1 MQAMRRVRNE
11 KDFLMKCV
19 AALAMLL
26 VPLPLMFVFEVTAF
40 KGFMLWHYPIYYAV
54 AAISAASG
62 YFLMCL
68 RRSRHTPKT
77 IFLVNTLIALTAT
90 VLVVLVAVVSSQ
102 INNVLGENGFN
113 VFYFCVALMPSVIVW
128 YLLGMSLK
136 KNRFDDI
143 FTPIWLGI
151 YLVETFI
158 CYIFCCVMSADMEY
172 LGASEHRISVLLVVM
187 ALLMVLL
194 INQSNIRSEIDRRRN
209 TNLIVPKGLR
219 LYNAKLIAIVGA
231 VILAALML
239 KDYVA
244 AGLTW
249 LVKMT
254 VKIIDTLLF
263 NIRFLQ
269 TEQMTPEDTQ
279 LPDSDILS
287 AEGGSRDFLL
297 YILVVVIVVLVI
309 VFRKKILSL
318 MRKIAGRIFGK
329 YSVDDT
335 VQEVYDDYTDCY
347 EELDIRQERI
357 VNETDKDCLKRYRKA
372 KDNNEKFRLGYRL
385 YAMWLSKRSTE
396 DISTKTVE
404 QHRIISEKLYH
415 GTNNIRAFSDSYS
428 KIRYDDEPATADDIL
443 LSDSLINELYK

>member
-1 MQAMRRVRNE
+1 MK

-187 ALLMVLL
+187 ALLTVLL

-249 LVKMT
+249 LAKMT

-279 LPDSDILS
+279 LPDSDFLS
-287 AEGGSRDFLL
+287 AEGESRDFLL

-318 MRKIAGRIFGK
+318 MRKLAGRIFGK
-329 YSVDDT
+329 YSVDDA
-335 VQEVYDDYTDCY
+335 VQEVYDDYTDSY

-415 GTNNIRAFSDSYS
+415 GTNNIGAFSDSYS
-428 KIRYDDEPATADDIL
+428 KIRYDDESATADDIL

>member
-1 MQAMRRVRNE
+1 MK

-77 IFLVNTLIALTAT
+77 IFLVNMLMALTAT

-102 INNVLGENGFN
+102 INNVLGDNGFN

-187 ALLMVLL
+187 ALLTVLL

-269 TEQMTPEDTQ
+269 TEQMTPEDTK

-287 AEGGSRDFLL
+287 AEGESRDFLL

-329 YSVDDT
+329 YSADDT
-335 VQEVYDDYTDCY
+335 VQEVYDDYTDSY

-357 VNETDKDCLKRYRKA
+357 VNETDKDCLKHYRKA

-415 GTNNIRAFSDSYS
+415 GSNNIGAFSDSYS
-428 KIRYDDEPATADDIL
+428 KIRYDDESATADDIL
-443 LSDSLINELYK
+443 LSDSIINELYK

>member
-1 MQAMRRVRNE
+1 MK
-11 KDFLMKCV
+11 KDFFMKCV

-26 VPLPLMFVFEVTAF
+26 IPLPLMFVFEVTAF

-77 IFLVNTLIALTAT
+77 IFLVNTLMALTAT
-90 VLVVLVAVVSSQ
+90 VLIVLVAVVSSQ

-143 FTPIWLGI
+143 FTPVWLGI

-187 ALLMVLL
+187 ALLTVLL

-279 LPDSDILS
+279 LPDSDFLS

-335 VQEVYDDYTDCY
+335 VQEVYDDYTDSY

-357 VNETDKDCLKRYRKA
+357 VNETDKECLKRYRKA

-404 QHRIISEKLYH
+404 QHRLISEKLYH
-415 GTNNIRAFSDSYS
+415 GTNNIGAFSDSYS
-428 KIRYDDEPATADDIL
+428 KIRYDDEPATADDVL

>member
-1 MQAMRRVRNE
+1 MK

-40 KGFMLWHYPIYYAV
+40 NGFMLWHYLIYYAV

>member
-1 MQAMRRVRNE
+1 MK

-54 AAISAASG
+54 AAIAAASG

-77 IFLVNTLIALTAT
+77 IFLVNTLMALTAT

-172 LGASEHRISVLLVVM
+172 LGASEHMISVLLVVM
-187 ALLMVLL
+187 ALLTVLL
-194 INQSNIRSEIDRRRN
+194 INQSNICSEIDRRRN

-269 TEQMTPEDTQ
+269 TEQMSPEDTQ

-287 AEGGSRDFLL
+287 AEGKSRDFLL

-329 YSVDDT
+329 YSADDT
-335 VQEVYDDYTDCY
+335 VQEVYDDYTDSY

-404 QHRIISEKLYH
+404 QHRTISEKLYH
-415 GTNNIRAFSDSYS
+415 GTNNIGAFSDSYS

>member
-1 MQAMRRVRNE
+1 MK

-40 KGFMLWHYPIYYAV
+40 KGFMLWHYPIYYAIAAV
-54 AAISAASG
+54 AAASG

-68 RRSRHTPKT
+68 RRSRHTPKA
-77 IFLVNTLIALTAT
+77 IFLVNMLMAVTAT

-102 INNVLGENGFN
+102 INNVLCENGFN

-143 FTPIWLGI
+143 FTPVWLGI

-172 LGASEHRISVLLVVM
+172 LGTSEHRISVLLVVM
-187 ALLMVLL
+187 ALLTVLL

-209 TNLIVPKGLR
+209 TNLIVPRGLR

-287 AEGGSRDFLL
+287 AKGESRDFLL

-335 VQEVYDDYTDCY
+335 VQEVYDDYTDSY

-404 QHRIISEKLYH
+404 QHRNISEKLYH
-415 GTNNIRAFSDSYS
+415 GENNIGAFSDSYS
-428 KIRYDDEPATADDIL
+428 KIRYDDEPATNDDIH

>member
-1 MQAMRRVRNE
+1 MK

-54 AAISAASG
+54 AAIAAASG

-143 FTPIWLGI
+143 FTPVWLGI

-187 ALLMVLL
+187 ALLTVLL

-254 VKIIDTLLF
+254 VKIIDPLLF

-279 LPDSDILS
+279 LPDSDFLS
-287 AEGGSRDFLL
+287 AEGESRDFLL

-318 MRKIAGRIFGK
+318 MRKLAGRIFGK
-329 YSVDDT
+329 YSVDDA
-335 VQEVYDDYTDCY
+335 VQEVYDDYTDSY

-415 GTNNIRAFSDSYS
+415 GTNNIGAFSDSYS

>member
-1 MQAMRRVRNE
+1 MK

-40 KGFMLWHYPIYYAV
+40 KGFTLWHYPIYYAV

-77 IFLVNTLIALTAT
+77 IFLLNMLMALTAT

-172 LGASEHRISVLLVVM
+172 LGASEHRISVLLVVI
-187 ALLMVLL
+187 ALLTVLL

-279 LPDSDILS
+279 LPDSDFLS
-287 AEGGSRDFLL
+287 AEGESRDFLL

-318 MRKIAGRIFGK
+318 MRKLAGRIFGK
-329 YSVDDT
+329 YSVDDA
-335 VQEVYDDYTDCY
+335 VQEVYDDYTDSY

-385 YAMWLSKRSTE
+385 YAMWLSKRSTD

-404 QHRIISEKLYH
+404 QHRLISEKLYH
-415 GTNNIRAFSDSYS
+415 GTNNIGAFSDSYS

>member
-1 MQAMRRVRNE
+1 MK

-26 VPLPLMFVFEVTAF
+26 IPLPLMFVFEVTAF

-54 AAISAASG
+54 AAIAAASG

-77 IFLVNTLIALTAT
+77 IFLLNMLMALTAT

-187 ALLMVLL
+187 ALLTVLL

-279 LPDSDILS
+279 LPDSDFLS
-287 AEGGSRDFLL
+287 AEGESRDFLL

-318 MRKIAGRIFGK
+318 MRKLAGRIFGK
-329 YSVDDT
+329 YSVDDA
-335 VQEVYDDYTDCY
+335 VQEVYDDYTDSY

-415 GTNNIRAFSDSYS
+415 GTNNIGAFSDSYS
-428 KIRYDDEPATADDIL
+428 KIRYDDKSATADDIL

>member
-1 MQAMRRVRNE
+1 MK

-77 IFLVNTLIALTAT
+77 IFLVNMLIALTAT

-187 ALLMVLL
+187 ALLTVLL

-269 TEQMTPEDTQ
+269 TEQMAPEDTQ
-279 LPDSDILS
+279 LPDSDFLS
-287 AEGGSRDFLL
+287 AEGESRDFLL

-329 YSVDDT
+329 YSVDDA
-335 VQEVYDDYTDCY
+335 VQEVYDDYTDSY

-415 GTNNIRAFSDSYS
+415 GTNNIGAFSDSYS
-428 KIRYDDEPATADDIL
+428 KIRYDDESATADDIL

>member
-1 MQAMRRVRNE
+1 MK

-40 KGFMLWHYPIYYAV
+40 KGFMLWHYLIYYAV
-54 AAISAASG
+54 AAIAAASG

-77 IFLVNTLIALTAT
+77 IFLINMLMALTAT
-90 VLVVLVAVVSSQ
+90 VLVVLVGVVSSQ
-102 INNVLGENGFN
+102 INNTLGENGFN

-143 FTPIWLGI
+143 FTLVWLGI

-158 CYIFCCVMSADMEY
+158 CYIFCCAMSADMEY
-172 LGASEHRISVLLVVM
+172 LGDSEHRISVLLVVM
-187 ALLMVLL
+187 GLLTVLL

-269 TEQMTPEDTQ
+269 TEQLTPEDTQ
-279 LPDSDILS
+279 LPDSDIFS
-287 AEGGSRDFLL
+287 TEGGSRDFLL
-297 YILVVVIVVLVI
+297 YILVIVIVVLVI

-318 MRKIAGRIFGK
+318 FRKIAGRIFGK
-329 YSVDDT
+329 YSADDT
-335 VQEVYDDYTDCY
+335 VQEIYDDYSDSY

-415 GTNNIRAFSDSYS
+415 GANNIGAFSDSYS
-428 KIRYDDEPATADDIL
+428 KIRYDDEPATADDII
-443 LSDSLINELYK
+443 LSDNLINELYK

>member
-1 MQAMRRVRNE
+1 MK

-335 VQEVYDDYTDCY
+335 AQEVYDDYTDCY

>member
-1 MQAMRRVRNE
+1 MK

-26 VPLPLMFVFEVTAF
+26 IPLPLMFVFEVTAF

-68 RRSRHTPKT
+68 RRSRHAPKT
-77 IFLVNTLIALTAT
+77 IFLVNTLMALTAT

-143 FTPIWLGI
+143 FTPVWLGI

-187 ALLMVLL
+187 ALLTVLL

-209 TNLIVPKGLR
+209 TNLIVPRGLR

-249 LVKMT
+249 LAKMT

-269 TEQMTPEDTQ
+269 TEQITPEDTQ
-279 LPDSDILS
+279 FPDSDFLS
-287 AEGGSRDFLL
+287 ADGGSRDFLL

-335 VQEVYDDYTDCY
+335 VQEVYDDYTDSY

-404 QHRIISEKLYH
+404 QHRLISEKLYH
-415 GTNNIRAFSDSYS
+415 GTNNIGAFSDSYS
-428 KIRYDDEPATADDIL
+428 KIRYDDEPATADDII

>member
-1 MQAMRRVRNE
+1 MK

-54 AAISAASG
+54 AAIAAASG

-68 RRSRHTPKT
+68 RRSRHTPKA
-77 IFLVNTLIALTAT
+77 IFLVNMLMAVTAT

-102 INNVLGENGFN
+102 INNVLCENGFN

-143 FTPIWLGI
+143 FTPVWLGI

-187 ALLMVLL
+187 ALLTVLL

-209 TNLIVPKGLR
+209 TNLIVPRGLR

-249 LVKMT
+249 LMKMT

-287 AEGGSRDFLL
+287 AEGESRDFLL
-297 YILVVVIVVLVI
+297 YILVVVVVVLVI

-335 VQEVYDDYTDCY
+335 VQEVYDDYTDSY

-404 QHRIISEKLYH
+404 QHRNISEKLYH
-415 GTNNIRAFSDSYS
+415 GTNNIGAFSDSYS
-428 KIRYDDEPATADDIL
+428 KIRYDDEPATNDDIH

>member
-1 MQAMRRVRNE
+1 MK

-77 IFLVNTLIALTAT
+77 IFLVNMLIALTAT
-90 VLVVLVAVVSSQ
+90 ALVILVAVVSSQ
-102 INNVLGENGFN
+102 INNVLGDNGFN

-187 ALLMVLL
+187 ALLTVLL

-279 LPDSDILS
+279 LPDSDFLS
-287 AEGGSRDFLL
+287 AEGESRDFLL

-329 YSVDDT
+329 YSADDT
-335 VQEVYDDYTDCY
+335 VQEVYDDYTDSY

-372 KDNNEKFRLGYRL
+372 KDNNEKYRLGYRL

-404 QHRIISEKLYH
+404 QHRIIFEKLYH
-415 GTNNIRAFSDSYS
+415 GTNNIGAFSDSYS
-428 KIRYDDEPATADDIL
+428 KIRYDDESATADDVL
-443 LSDSLINELYK
+443 LSDSIINELYK

>member
-1 MQAMRRVRNE
+1 MK

-54 AAISAASG
+54 AAIAAASG

-77 IFLVNTLIALTAT
+77 IFLVNMLMAITAT

-102 INNVLGENGFN
+102 INNILCENGFN

-143 FTPIWLGI
+143 FTPVWLGI

-187 ALLMVLL
+187 ALLTVLL

-209 TNLIVPKGLR
+209 TNLIVPRGLR

-269 TEQMTPEDTQ
+269 TEQMAPEDTQ

-287 AEGGSRDFLL
+287 AEGESRDFLL

-335 VQEVYDDYTDCY
+335 VQEVYDDYTDSY

-357 VNETDKDCLKRYRKA
+357 INETDKDCLKRYRKA

-404 QHRIISEKLYH
+404 QHRNISEKLYH
-415 GTNNIRAFSDSYS
+415 GTNNIGAFSDSYS
-428 KIRYDDEPATADDIL
+428 KIRYDDEPATTDDIH

>member
-1 MQAMRRVRNE
+1 MK

-26 VPLPLMFVFEVTAF
+26 VSLPLMFVFEVTAF
-40 KGFMLWHYPIYYAV
+40 KGFTLWHYPIYYAV

-143 FTPIWLGI
+143 FTPVWLGI

-187 ALLMVLL
+187 ALLTVLL

-244 AGLTW
+244 VGLTW

-279 LPDSDILS
+279 LPDSDFLS
-287 AEGGSRDFLL
+287 AEGESRDFLL

-335 VQEVYDDYTDCY
+335 VQEVYDDYTDSY

-404 QHRIISEKLYH
+404 QHRLISEKLYH
-415 GTNNIRAFSDSYS
+415 GTNNIGAFSDSYS
-428 KIRYDDEPATADDIL
+428 KIRYDDEPATADDVL

>member
-1 MQAMRRVRNE
+1 MK

-244 AGLTW
+244 AGLTR

>member
-1 MQAMRRVRNE
+1 MK

-54 AAISAASG
+54 AAISDASG

-77 IFLVNTLIALTAT
+77 IFLVNMLMALTAT
-90 VLVVLVAVVSSQ
+90 VLVVLVALVSSQ

-187 ALLMVLL
+187 ALLTVLL

-269 TEQMTPEDTQ
+269 TEQLTPEDTK

-287 AEGGSRDFLL
+287 AEGESRDFLL

-335 VQEVYDDYTDCY
+335 VQEVYDDYTDSY

-415 GTNNIRAFSDSYS
+415 GTNNIGAFSDSYS
-428 KIRYDDEPATADDIL
+428 KIRYDDESATADDIL

>member
-1 MQAMRRVRNE
+1 M
-11 KDFLMKCV
+11 
-19 AALAMLL
+19 
-26 VPLPLMFVFEVTAF
+26 
-40 KGFMLWHYPIYYAV
+40 
-54 AAISAASG
+54 
-62 YFLMCL
+62 
-68 RRSRHTPKT
+68 
-77 IFLVNTLIALTAT
+77 
-90 VLVVLVAVVSSQ
+90 
-102 INNVLGENGFN
+102 
-113 VFYFCVALMPSVIVW
+113 
-128 YLLGMSLK
+128 
-136 KNRFDDI
+136 
-143 FTPIWLGI
+143 
-151 YLVETFI
+151 
-158 CYIFCCVMSADMEY
+158 
-172 LGASEHRISVLLVVM
+172 
-187 ALLMVLL
+187 L

-231 VILAALML
+231 VMLAALML

-249 LVKMT
+249 LAKMT
-254 VKIIDTLLF
+254 VKIIDTPLF

-329 YSVDDT
+329 YSVEDT
-335 VQEVYDDYTDCY
+335 VQEVYDDYTDSY

-372 KDNNEKFRLGYRL
+372 KDNNEKIQARLQIIRYVAFKTQYGGYFHENSRTAPRYL
-385 YAMWLSKRSTE
+385 RKSCITAQT
-396 DISTKTVE
+396 
-404 QHRIISEKLYH
+404 ISEH
-415 GTNNIRAFSDSYS
+415 FPT
-428 KIRYDDEPATADDIL
+428 ATAKYGTMT
-443 LSDSLINELYK
+443 SLRPPRTFFFPTAS

>member
-1 MQAMRRVRNE
+1 MK

-77 IFLVNTLIALTAT
+77 IFLVNMLIALTAT
-90 VLVVLVAVVSSQ
+90 ALVVLVAVVSSQ

-136 KNRFDDI
+136 KNRVDDI

-187 ALLMVLL
+187 ALLTVLL

-269 TEQMTPEDTQ
+269 TEQLTPEDTK

-287 AEGGSRDFLL
+287 AEGESRDFLL
-297 YILVVVIVVLVI
+297 YILVIVIVVLVI

-318 MRKIAGRIFGK
+318 FRKIAGRIFGK
-329 YSVDDT
+329 YSADDT
-335 VQEVYDDYTDCY
+335 VQEVYDDCTDSY

-415 GTNNIRAFSDSYS
+415 GTNNIGAFSDSYS
-428 KIRYDDEPATADDIL
+428 KIRYDDESATADDIL

>member
-1 MQAMRRVRNE
+1 MK

-26 VPLPLMFVFEVTAF
+26 IPLPLMFVFEVTAF

-54 AAISAASG
+54 AAIAAATG

-77 IFLVNTLIALTAT
+77 IFLLNMLMALTAT

-143 FTPIWLGI
+143 FTPVWLGI

-172 LGASEHRISVLLVVM
+172 LGASGHRISVLLVVM
-187 ALLMVLL
+187 ALLTVLL

-279 LPDSDILS
+279 LPDSDFLS
-287 AEGGSRDFLL
+287 AEGESRDFLL

-335 VQEVYDDYTDCY
+335 VQEVYDDYTDSY

-415 GTNNIRAFSDSYS
+415 GTNNIGAFSDSYS
-428 KIRYDDEPATADDIL
+428 KIRYDDESATADDIL

>member
-1 MQAMRRVRNE
+1 MK

-77 IFLVNTLIALTAT
+77 IFLLNMLMALTAT

-158 CYIFCCVMSADMEY
+158 FYIFCCVMSADMEY

-187 ALLMVLL
+187 ALLTVLL

-249 LVKMT
+249 LAKMT

-279 LPDSDILS
+279 LPDSDFLS
-287 AEGGSRDFLL
+287 AEGESRDFLL

-318 MRKIAGRIFGK
+318 MRKLAGRIFGK

-335 VQEVYDDYTDCY
+335 VQEVYDDYTDSY

-415 GTNNIRAFSDSYS
+415 GTNNIGAFSDSYS
-428 KIRYDDEPATADDIL
+428 KIRYDDESATADDIL

>member
-1 MQAMRRVRNE
+1 MK

-54 AAISAASG
+54 AAIAAASG

-77 IFLVNTLIALTAT
+77 IFLVNTLMALTAT

-113 VFYFCVALMPSVIVW
+113 VFYFCVALMPSVIAW
-128 YLLGMSLK
+128 YLLGMSFK

-187 ALLMVLL
+187 ALLTVLL

-209 TNLIVPKGLR
+209 TNLIVPKGLI

-287 AEGGSRDFLL
+287 AEGESRDFLL

-335 VQEVYDDYTDCY
+335 VQEVYDDYTDSY

-404 QHRIISEKLYH
+404 QHRLISEKLYH
-415 GTNNIRAFSDSYS
+415 GTNNIGAFSDSYS

>member
-1 MQAMRRVRNE
+1 MK

-26 VPLPLMFVFEVTAF
+26 IPLPLMFVFEVTAF

-54 AAISAASG
+54 AAIAAASG

-77 IFLVNTLIALTAT
+77 IFLVNTLMALTAT

-143 FTPIWLGI
+143 FTPVWLGI

-187 ALLMVLL
+187 ALLTVLL

-279 LPDSDILS
+279 LPDSDFLS
-287 AEGGSRDFLL
+287 AEGESRDFLL
-297 YILVVVIVVLVI
+297 CILVVVIVVLVI

-335 VQEVYDDYTDCY
+335 VQEVYDDYTDSY

-404 QHRIISEKLYH
+404 QHRLISEKLYH
-415 GTNNIRAFSDSYS
+415 GSNNIGAFSDSYS

-443 LSDSLINELYK
+443 LSDSIINELYKSRNVKFV

>member
-1 MQAMRRVRNE
+1 MK

-77 IFLVNTLIALTAT
+77 IFLVNMLMALTAT
-90 VLVVLVAVVSSQ
+90 VLVVIVAVVSSQ

-158 CYIFCCVMSADMEY
+158 CYIFCCAMSADMEY

-187 ALLMVLL
+187 ALLTVLL

-244 AGLTW
+244 AGLIW
-249 LVKMT
+249 LAKMT

-329 YSVDDT
+329 YSVEDT
-335 VQEVYDDYTDCY
+335 VQEVYEDYTDSY

-357 VNETDKDCLKRYRKA
+357 VNETDKDCIKRYRKA

-415 GTNNIRAFSDSYS
+415 GTNNIGAFSDSYS

>member
-1 MQAMRRVRNE
+1 MK

-54 AAISAASG
+54 AAISAAFG

-77 IFLVNTLIALTAT
+77 IFLVNMLIALTAT

-102 INNVLGENGFN
+102 INNVLCENGFN

-187 ALLMVLL
+187 ALLTVLL

-269 TEQMTPEDTQ
+269 TEQMTPEDTK

-287 AEGGSRDFLL
+287 AEGESRDFLL

-329 YSVDDT
+329 YSADDT
-335 VQEVYDDYTDCY
+335 VQEVYDDYTDSY

-357 VNETDKDCLKRYRKA
+357 VNETDKDCLKHYRKA

-415 GTNNIRAFSDSYS
+415 GSNNIGAFSDSYS
-428 KIRYDDEPATADDIL
+428 KIRYDDESATADDIL

>member
-1 MQAMRRVRNE
+1 MK

-54 AAISAASG
+54 AAIFAASG
-62 YFLMCL
+62 YFLMRL

-77 IFLVNTLIALTAT
+77 IFLVNMLMALTAT

-187 ALLMVLL
+187 ALLTVLL

-209 TNLIVPKGLR
+209 TNLIVPRGLR

-239 KDYVA
+239 KDYVV

-318 MRKIAGRIFGK
+318 FRKIAGRIFGK

-335 VQEVYDDYTDCY
+335 AQEVYDDYTDSC

-415 GTNNIRAFSDSYS
+415 GTNNIGAFSDSYS

>member
-1 MQAMRRVRNE
+1 MK

-77 IFLVNTLIALTAT
+77 IFLVNTLMALTAT
-90 VLVVLVAVVSSQ
+90 VLIVLVAVVSSQ

-143 FTPIWLGI
+143 FTPVWLGI

-187 ALLMVLL
+187 ALLTVLL

-279 LPDSDILS
+279 LPDSDFLS
-287 AEGGSRDFLL
+287 AAGESRDFLL
-297 YILVVVIVVLVI
+297 YILVVVIVVLFI

-335 VQEVYDDYTDCY
+335 VQEVYDDYTDSY

-404 QHRIISEKLYH
+404 QHRLISEKLYH
-415 GTNNIRAFSDSYS
+415 GTNNIGAFSDSYS

>member
-1 MQAMRRVRNE
+1 MK

-54 AAISAASG
+54 AAIAAASG

-77 IFLVNTLIALTAT
+77 IFLVNMLMAVTAT

-102 INNVLGENGFN
+102 INNVLCENGFN

-143 FTPIWLGI
+143 FTPVWLGI

-187 ALLMVLL
+187 ALLTVLL

-209 TNLIVPKGLR
+209 TNLIVPRGLR

-244 AGLTW
+244 SGLTW
-249 LVKMT
+249 LMKMT

-287 AEGGSRDFLL
+287 AEGERRDFLL

-335 VQEVYDDYTDCY
+335 VQEVYDDYTDSY

-357 VNETDKDCLKRYRKA
+357 INETDKDCLKRYRKA

-415 GTNNIRAFSDSYS
+415 GENNIGAFSDSYS
-428 KIRYDDEPATADDIL
+428 KIRYDDEPATNDDIH

>member
-1 MQAMRRVRNE
+1 MK

-77 IFLVNTLIALTAT
+77 IFLVNILMALTAT
-90 VLVVLVAVVSSQ
+90 ALVILVAVVSSQ

-143 FTPIWLGI
+143 FTPVWLGI

-172 LGASEHRISVLLVVM
+172 LGGSEHRISVLLVVM
-187 ALLMVLL
+187 ALLTVLL

-287 AEGGSRDFLL
+287 AEGESRDFLL

-335 VQEVYDDYTDCY
+335 VQEVYDDYTDSY

-415 GTNNIRAFSDSYS
+415 GTNNIGAFSDSYS
-428 KIRYDDEPATADDIL
+428 KIRYDDEPATAEDIL

>member
-1 MQAMRRVRNE
+1 MK

-26 VPLPLMFVFEVTAF
+26 IPLPLMFVFEVTAF

-54 AAISAASG
+54 AAIAAASG

-77 IFLVNTLIALTAT
+77 IFLVNTLMALTAT

-136 KNRFDDI
+136 KNRFGDI

-158 CYIFCCVMSADMEY
+158 CYIFCSVMSADMEY

-187 ALLMVLL
+187 ALLTVLL

-279 LPDSDILS
+279 LPDSDFLS
-287 AEGGSRDFLL
+287 AAGESRDFLL
-297 YILVVVIVVLVI
+297 YILVVVIVVLFI

-335 VQEVYDDYTDCY
+335 VQEVYDDYTDSY

-404 QHRIISEKLYH
+404 QHRLISEKLYH
-415 GTNNIRAFSDSYS
+415 GTNNIGAFSDSYS

>member
-1 MQAMRRVRNE
+1 MK

-26 VPLPLMFVFEVTAF
+26 IPLPLMFVFEVTAF

-68 RRSRHTPKT
+68 RRSRHAPKT
-77 IFLVNTLIALTAT
+77 IFLVNTLMALTAT

-143 FTPIWLGI
+143 FTPVWLGI

-187 ALLMVLL
+187 ALLTVLL

-244 AGLTW
+244 VGLTW

-279 LPDSDILS
+279 LPDSDFLS
-287 AEGGSRDFLL
+287 AEGESRDFLL

-335 VQEVYDDYTDCY
+335 VQEVYDDYTDSY

-404 QHRIISEKLYH
+404 QHRLISEKLYH
-415 GTNNIRAFSDSYS
+415 GTNNIGAFSDSYS

>member
-1 MQAMRRVRNE
+1 MK

-77 IFLVNTLIALTAT
+77 IFLLNMLMALTAT

-187 ALLMVLL
+187 ALLTVLL

-249 LVKMT
+249 LAKMT

-279 LPDSDILS
+279 LPDSYFLS
-287 AEGGSRDFLL
+287 AEGESRDFLL

-318 MRKIAGRIFGK
+318 MRKLVGRIFGK
-329 YSVDDT
+329 YSVDDA
-335 VQEVYDDYTDCY
+335 VQEVYDDYTDSY

-415 GTNNIRAFSDSYS
+415 GTNNIGAFSDSYS
-428 KIRYDDEPATADDIL
+428 KIRYDDESATADDIL

>member
-1 MQAMRRVRNE
+1 MK

-40 KGFMLWHYPIYYAV
+40 KGFMLWHYPLYYAV

-77 IFLVNTLIALTAT
+77 IFLVNMLMALTAT
-90 VLVVLVAVVSSQ
+90 ALVVLVAVVSSQ

-151 YLVETFI
+151 YLAETFI

-187 ALLMVLL
+187 ALLTVLL

-244 AGLTW
+244 AGLIW
-249 LVKMT
+249 LAKMT

-329 YSVDDT
+329 YSVEDT
-335 VQEVYDDYTDCY
+335 VQEVYDDYTDSY

-415 GTNNIRAFSDSYS
+415 GTNNIGAFSDSYS